1 MYGRGSSP
9 HGEKAEKKEKKR
21 SKHKDKE
28 KSRKKKKRKHES
40 SESEV
45 CEMSIITFNRWKMG
59 FSPSR
64 P

>member
-1 MYGRGSSP
+1 MYGRGSSAY
-9 HGEKAEKKEKKR
+9 GEKADETPKKR

-28 KSRKKKKRKHES
+28 KLRKRKKRKHES